1 LRGTDKKIKS
11 MALEEF
17 DKDQLSEKDKGFVRM
32 RSIMDYGM
40 GVLWT
45 GMGLFLIF
53 INKFSTGLE
62 LRYDETTLKAFGAV
76 CLVYGLF
83 RIYRGYKKNYL
94 KER

>member
-1 LRGTDKKIKS
+1 

-17 DKDQLSEKDKGFVRM
+17 EKDQLSEKDKGYIRM

-40 GVLWT
+40 GVLWS

-53 INKFSTGLE
+53 INRFNTGLE
-62 LRYDETTLKAFGAV
+62 LRYDAITLQTFGAV
-76 CLVYGLF
+76 CLLYGLF

-94 KER
+94 RER

>member
-1 LRGTDKKIKS
+1 

-17 DKDQLSEKDKGFVRM
+17 DKEQMSEKDKGYIRM

-45 GMGLFLIF
+45 AMGVFLIF
-53 INKFSTGLE
+53 IKKFNTGIE
-62 LRYDETTLKAFGAV
+62 TRYDDSTLKDFGSI
-76 CLVYGLF
+76 CLLYGFF